1 MIKFS
6 KSIVS
11 FKKLSEK
18 DLLAICCGHS
28 SDVGPNIKR
37 IRVSKGLKRNTL
49 ADMLHISL
57 STLSRYEEGSRIPN
71 LDTLIDLADIFEAD
85 IKEIVYKN

>member
-1 MIKFS
+1 MTKVS
-6 KSIVS
+6 KSIVR

-28 SDVGPNIKR
+28 SDAGPNIKK
-37 IRVSKGLKRNTL
+37 IGMSKRLKRNTL
-49 ADMLHISL
+49 AD
-57 STLSRYEEGSRIPN
+57 
-71 LDTLIDLADIFEAD
+71 IFEAE

>member
-49 ADMLHISL
+49 AD
-57 STLSRYEEGSRIPN
+57 
-71 LDTLIDLADIFEAD
+71 IFEAD

>member
-6 KSIVS
+6 KGIVS

-28 SDVGPNIKR
+28 NDVGPNIKR
-37 IRVSKGLKRNTL
+37 IRVSKGLKRN
-49 ADMLHISL
+49 A
-57 STLSRYEEGSRIPN
+57 
-71 LDTLIDLADIFEAD
+71 LADIFEAD